1 MSPFSRTILRP
12 FYCTTAPVQHL
23 HPPPHTCTQALHD
36 LGLRALQLNLDLNSF
51 NERKIKLPDV
61 AALATWPEL
70 TRLTLQ
76 VRSTCTTGQE
86 RRWGPGLGIL
96 CGSTAIMWVPR
107 AEYNTTIV

>member
-1 MSPFSRTILRP
+1 MQAKPLAPTP
-12 FYCTTAPVQHL
+12 ACTTS
-23 HPPPHTCTQALHD
+23 HPPRLQALHD

-76 VRSTCTTGQE
+76 ASEQRIGRSNQKQVS
-86 RRWGPGLGIL
+86 L
-96 CGSTAIMWVPR
+96 
-107 AEYNTTIV
+107 